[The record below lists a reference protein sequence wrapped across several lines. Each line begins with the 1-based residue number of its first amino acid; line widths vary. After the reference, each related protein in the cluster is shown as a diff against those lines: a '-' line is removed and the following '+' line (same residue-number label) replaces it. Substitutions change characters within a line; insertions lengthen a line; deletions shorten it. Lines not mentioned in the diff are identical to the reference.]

1 MLQRKT
7 QWSRTIKSEPLEVKL
22 GGENGRLQLNAICL
36 SSGEQATLYCKTA
49 SGPRLAIGRVSS
61 SKPCGVVGGMFLEPV
76 TFSTS
81 GGGTLVLNALLAGAS
96 SSSSAAA
103 AEEPPAKRARAASDA
118 SPAPAAKAAAS
129 PKQTPASPRASP
141 KVAKKA
147 AEPAAA
153 KEQQGKAAA
162 AATTNGAAT
171 NGAAAANAKAKAEP
185 NLKPEDLKKAV
196 AEAAKAQ
203 PKAAAK
209 QPALTAPVARKQFP
223 GGLAYEVLKSGKGPA
238 AAAGRTVQVRY
249 DGRLTSGKRFDKGVI
264 KFRLGLGEVIQ
275 GWDHGVKGML
285 RGESRRLLIPSKM
298 GYGARG
304 APPDIPPNADLVFE
318 VELLNC

>member
-1 MLQRKT
+1 
-7 QWSRTIKSEPLEVKL
+7 
-22 GGENGRLQLNAICL
+22 
-36 SSGEQATLYCKTA
+36 
-49 SGPRLAIGRVSS
+49 
-61 SKPCGVVGGMFLEPV
+61 
-76 TFSTS
+76 
-81 GGGTLVLNALLAGAS
+81 
-96 SSSSAAA
+96 
-103 AEEPPAKRARAASDA
+103 
-118 SPAPAAKAAAS
+118 
-129 PKQTPASPRASP
+129 
-141 KVAKKA
+141 
-147 AEPAAA
+147 
-153 KEQQGKAAA
+153 
-162 AATTNGAAT
+162 
-171 NGAAAANAKAKAEP
+171 
-185 NLKPEDLKKAV
+185 V